1 MSGRRADNR
10 RGLSLLVLTREGE
23 PARKRMPLKESEAI
37 VLRTFPLGEGDRLV
51 SFLDRQSGKL
61 RGVARG
67 AKLPKSRFG
76 STLELLSYIRI
87 WYFERET
94 RELVRI
100 NQCEL
105 IESFLDLQRDYQAG
119 VYLALMSE
127 ITEAV
132 LGDREAADP
141 QFRLLLLSARAIRT
155 NGPTPAILAYFCL
168 WTVRLG
174 GWLGSLDQCARC
186 GRALGQ
192 ETVYASPGSSGMFCA
207 ECREDGRGLY
217 LEPAGARMKSI
228 SQVALS
234 VGRAALSGTLER
246 LLKGNPSLPGSNE
259 ISSFALDILEHHI
272 ERKLV
277 ARQMLVTGK
286 SE

>member
-1 MSGRRADNR
+1 
-10 RGLSLLVLTREGE
+10 
-23 PARKRMPLKESEAI
+23 MPLKESEAI

-51 SFLDRQSGKL
+51 SFLDRQSGRL

-67 AKLPKSRFG
+67 ARMPKSRFG

-105 IESFLDLQRDYQAG
+105 IESFLDLQKDYQAG
-119 VYLALMSE
+119 VYLALLSE

-132 LGDREAADP
+132 VGEREVADP
-141 QFRLLLLSARAIRT
+141 QFRLLLLAARAIRT
-155 NGPTPAILAYFCL
+155 NGPSPAILAYFSL

-174 GWLGSLDQCARC
+174 GWLGSLEQCAQC
-186 GRALGQ
+186 GKAFGK
-192 ETVYASPGSSGMFCA
+192 EGAYASPGSSGLSCG
-207 ECREDGRGLY
+207 ECREGW
-217 LEPAGARMKSI
+217 AKTI

-246 LLKGNPSLPGSNE
+246 LLKTNPSSEGSEE
-259 ISSFALDILEHHI
+259 ISSYALDILEHHM

-277 ARQMLVTGK
+277 SRQMLVTGK

>member
-1 MSGRRADNR
+1 
-10 RGLSLLVLTREGE
+10 
-23 PARKRMPLKESEAI
+23 MPLKESEAI
-37 VLRTFPLGEGDRLV
+37 ILRTFPLGEGDRLV
-51 SFLDRQSGKL
+51 SFLDRQSGRL

-67 AKLPKSRFG
+67 ARMPKSRFG

-105 IESFLDLQRDYQAG
+105 IESFLDLQKEYQAG
-119 VYLALMSE
+119 IYLALMSE

-132 LGDREAADP
+132 LGEREAADP
-141 QFRLLLLSARAIRT
+141 QFRLILVAARAIRT
-155 NGPTPAILAYFCL
+155 NGPSPAILAYFSL

-186 GRALGQ
+186 GREFGKEPA
-192 ETVYASPGSSGMFCA
+192 YASPGASGFSCA

-217 LEPAGARMKSI
+217 LEPTAKRVKQI

-234 VGRAALSGTLER
+234 VGRTALSGTLER
-246 LLKGNPSLPGSNE
+246 LLKGNPSLSGSDE
-259 ISSFALDILEHHI
+259 ISSHALDILEHHM

-277 ARQMLVTGK
+277 ARQMLVA
-286 SE
+286 

>member
-1 MSGRRADNR
+1 
-10 RGLSLLVLTREGE
+10 
-23 PARKRMPLKESEAI
+23 MPLKESEAI
-37 VLRTFPLGEGDRLV
+37 ILRTYPLGEGDRLV

-67 AKLPKSRFG
+67 AKRPKSRFG

-105 IESFLDLQRDYQAG
+105 IESFLDVQRDYQAG

-132 LGDREAADP
+132 LGEREAADP

-155 NGPTPAILAYFCL
+155 NGPSPAVLAYFCL

-174 GWLGSLDQCARC
+174 GWLGSLDQCAQC
-186 GRALGQ
+186 GRVFGQ
-192 ETVYASPGSSGMFCA
+192 EGAYTSPGSSGLFCSD
-207 ECREDGRGLY
+207 CRDDG
-217 LEPAGARMKSI
+217 MKSI

-234 VGRAALSGTLER
+234 VGRTGISGTLER
-246 LLKGNPSLPGSNE
+246 LLKGNPSLLGSNE
-259 ISSFALDILEHHI
+259 ISSYALDILEHHI
-272 ERKLV
+272 ERRLV
-277 ARQMLVTGK
+277 ARQMLTMGK
-286 SE
+286 SG